1 MERDDIE
8 RLSKMEEK
16 VDNVCHTVDNIDK
29 KLDMFVSIL
38 NSKVD
43 RDELTEIEQKVDNIK
58 SKFLAVAGTFIV
70 TLLGIIGALIMF
82 IFQNILRWI

>member
-82 IFQNILRWI
+82 IFNNILR

>member
-29 KLDMFVSIL
+29 KLDVFVSIL

>member
-29 KLDMFVSIL
+29 KLDVFVSIL

-82 IFQNILRWI
+82 IFQNILR

>member
-82 IFQNILRWI
+82 IFQNILR

>member
-16 VDNVCHTVDNIDK
+16 VDNVCNTVDNIDK

-43 RDELTEIEQKVDNIK
+43 RDELIDIEQKVDNIK
-58 SKFLAVAGTFIV
+58 SKFLAVAVTFIL
-70 TLLGIIGALIMF
+70 TLLGTIGALLMF
-82 IFQNILRWI
+82 IFQNILR